1 MLVKEDLVK
10 LGLSE
15 ENADKVLEQVN
26 KEYVPSYRYKEV
38 KDSLDCANAEIT
50 KRDKQIDGLKKHSG
64 NKEELEAEITR
75 LKDENKK
82 AKEEAAANLIR
93 EQKENAITEYLYGQ
107 KVKNIGAIK
116 KLLDSNTINF
126 EDNKLT
132 GIDEQIRGLREDSTL
147 KSLFEDVKF
156 QGADPN
162 IPNGNKPKEKGLFD
176 DVINRGTDEQKFNP
190 WA

>member
-132 GIDEQIRGLREDSTL
+132 GIDEQIRGLREDTTL

>member
-132 GIDEQIRGLREDSTL
+132 GIDEQIRGLREDTTL

-190 WA
+190 WG